1 VGHYI
6 SEEPEAA
13 AAADSSLVDFL
24 FPHFLWF
31 LRSEI
36 VTFSFF
42 SLLFV
47 FVWEF
52 FLILALR

>member
-13 AAADSSLVDFL
+13 AAAAAAADISLLDFL

-31 LRSEI
+31 LRS
-36 VTFSFF
+36 
-42 SLLFV
+42 
-47 FVWEF
+47 
-52 FLILALR
+52 